1 MKLSNSTLGG
11 LPVAVPS
18 YDRAALTGGIVHFGL
33 GNFHRA
39 HMAWYLDQL
48 FEAGE
53 GHDWALIGAGVRQG
67 DAAMR
72 DRLAAQDQVAQPD
85 RSQHGQ
91 ADHDQ
96 LERSSQPAQHRLSF

>member
-39 HMAWYLDQL
+39 HQAWYTAHSPDADQWGIAA
-48 FEAGE
+48 FTGRSAG
-53 GHDWALIGAGVRQG
+53 
-67 DAAMR
+67 AAE
-72 DRLAAQDQVAQPD
+72 DLA
-85 RSQHGQ
+85 
-91 ADHDQ
+91 
-96 LERSSQPAQHRLSF
+96 EPA

>member
-39 HMAWYLDQL
+39 HQAVYLDRL
-48 FEAGE
+48 MNTGE
-53 GHDWALIGAGVRQG
+53 GHDYAIIGAGV
-67 DAAMR
+67 
-72 DRLAAQDQVAQPD
+72 VATKKLTAE
-85 RSQHGQ
+85 SEKHE
-91 ADHDQ
+91 
-96 LERSSQPAQHRLSF
+96 ERE